1 MMPVLLVSILK
12 VRVICFVFAIKISIC
27 INYVICCVQMEKL
40 PLYLHV
46 STSEKNETIEKM
58 FGINLKHFSKLE
70 NTEENNLQKTCYPI
84 RHVLECDK
92 PMEYLELFYIPG
104 KVLGKYAWLFDVIGP
119 DLHQS
124 CCFTKAYGHYVEGT
138 GSVLCPFSPETI
150 AEKFEKSLTY
160 TLGSSEHLETIR
172 SLK

>member
-1 MMPVLLVSILK
+1 MCRWRSYRCAFTYLLL
-12 VRVICFVFAIKISIC
+12 
-27 INYVICCVQMEKL
+27 EK
-40 PLYLHV
+40 
-46 STSEKNETIEKM
+46 IEKM
-58 FGINLKHFSKLE
+58 FGISSKHFSKLE

-150 AEKFEKSLTY
+150 AERFENLSLI
-160 TLGSSEHLETIR
+160 HRVVVNI
-172 SLK
+172 